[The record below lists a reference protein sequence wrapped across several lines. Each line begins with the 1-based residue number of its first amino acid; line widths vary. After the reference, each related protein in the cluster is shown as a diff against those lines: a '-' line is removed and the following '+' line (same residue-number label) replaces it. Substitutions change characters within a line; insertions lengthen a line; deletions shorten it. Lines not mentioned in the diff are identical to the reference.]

1 MKTEVD
7 IVEFNGGNV
16 ASVEYCLE
24 RLGIR
29 YRRVNADRQPDGS
42 RPLLMPGVGS
52 FGGVMNALS
61 KDGLDGTIT
70 KLVRNGTPYIGIC
83 VGMQVL
89 FERSDESADIPG
101 LGLLRGRLVRFEAEK
116 VPLIGWTEVRAAQA
130 SYDDGFVYFV
140 NSYFPQPVEESV
152 TLYMAD
158 YAGNF
163 CAAVKSGNIT
173 GFQFHP
179 EKSGTFGNALLKR
192 TIEDAC
198 RN

>member
-16 ASVEYCLE
+16 ASVGYCLE
-24 RLGIR
+24 RLGIG
-29 YRRVNADRQPDGS
+29 YRRVDANRPPDGS

-52 FGGVMNALS
+52 FGSVISALS
-61 KDGLDGTIT
+61 KDGLDATIT

-89 FERSDESADIPG
+89 FERSDESAGVPG
-101 LGLLRGRLVRFEAEK
+101 LGLLKGELVRFAAEK
-116 VPLIGWTEVRAAQA
+116 VPLIGWTEVRAAQE

-140 NSYFPQPVEESV
+140 NSYFPKPAEASV
-152 TLYMAD
+152 NLYTAD
-158 YAGNF
+158 YAGPF
-163 CAAVKSGNIT
+163 CAAVRSGNMT

-179 EKSGTFGNALLKR
+179 EKSGSFGNALLKR